1 MNHMLTEKGILRC
14 CGDSALYDTEVSGKV
29 KGSLIKNS
37 LAFLMY
43 SWDFVC
49 LFVFNLQSK
58 GCLFL
63 EETLYQMFHLHR
75 YLVV

>member
-14 CGDSALYDTEVSGKV
+14 CGDSALYDTEMSCKV
-29 KGSLIKNS
+29 IGALLKNS
-37 LAFLMY
+37 LAFFIY

-58 GCLFL
+58 GFVKCFIF
-63 EETLYQMFHLHR
+63 TDI
-75 YLVV
+75 